1 MMFYKGD
8 RPFGRRNNVEF
19 DFNQSLFSTA
29 YNPRYSGTLCGTT
42 CQVISEMFLFV
53 LVLCF
58 GLFSFLRGE
67 ALLAVLSYG
76 VDALVF

>member
-1 MMFYKGD
+1 MTGLL
-8 RPFGRRNNVEF
+8 VEEIMWNLISIKVYF
-19 DFNQSLFSTA
+19 LLHITQI
-29 YNPRYSGTLCGTT
+29 PCSGTLCGTT

-53 LVLCF
+53 LVLYF

-67 ALLAVLSYG
+67 ALLAVLLYG